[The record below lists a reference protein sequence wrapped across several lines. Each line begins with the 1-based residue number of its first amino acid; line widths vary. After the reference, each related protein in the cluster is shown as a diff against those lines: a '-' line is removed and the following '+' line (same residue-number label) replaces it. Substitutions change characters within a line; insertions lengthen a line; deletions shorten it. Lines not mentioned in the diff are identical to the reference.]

1 MNKSIIYR
9 IAGALAVQM
18 ACCLGLS
25 AQDRINFSAF
35 AGAGITIHS
44 PQGPT
49 ELNFNS
55 KRRIVNPNF
64 NEKISIRRGQAEDE
78 SYSIVYRIEAAEG
91 FDIQVDV
98 TAPSALRIAGDTDVN
113 NQVPLSL
120 TLAYENKGAQN
131 INAARVASV
140 ELPAGLT
147 SLIIPVL
154 PRTGSQPGPPPDPFS
169 GDFSSRPKR
178 EVYLFI
184 YGEAGP
190 IGNVRSG
197 MYSGDIVINVNY
209 AGAAYE

>member
-1 MNKSIIYR
+1 MSYR
-9 IAGALAVQM
+9 I
-18 ACCLGLS
+18 LGTILVFLVCS
-25 AQDRINFSAF
+25 QGLWAQDRINFSAF
-35 AGAGITIHS
+35 AGAGITIQS

-49 ELNFNS
+49 GLNFNS
-55 KRRIVNPNF
+55 KRRIVTPNL
-64 NEKISIRRGQAEDE
+64 NEKVSIRRGQSEDE

-98 TAPSALRIAGDTDVN
+98 TAPSALRISGDTDPN
-113 NQVPLSL
+113 NQVPFAL

-131 INAARVASV
+131 VNAARAASV

-154 PRTGSQPGPPPDPFS
+154 PRSGGQPGPPPDPFS
-169 GDFSSRPKR
+169 GDFSSRPKGQ
-178 EVYLFI
+178 VYLFI

-190 IGNVRSG
+190 VGNVRSG

-209 AGAAYE
+209 AGVNYE